1 MTHRRRAALAA
12 LALAVLMAGA
22 AGCNDKGKPCP
33 EKGQREYKSGGETHV
48 CVRAPNGGLEW
59 Q

>member
-1 MTHRRRAALAA
+1 MRALLAT
-12 LALAVLMAGA
+12 LALVVLMAGA
-22 AGCNDKGKPCP
+22 SGCNDKGHPCP
-33 EKGQREYKSGGETHV
+33 EKGAREYKSNGETHV

>member
-1 MTHRRRAALAA
+1 MSHRMRALLAT
-12 LALAVLMAGA
+12 LALVVLMAGA
-22 AGCNDKGKPCP
+22 SGCNDKGHPCP
-33 EKGQREYKSGGETHV
+33 EKGAREYKSNGETHV